1 MKYIIHFQRN
11 ISRILFHI
19 LIKYIYIYIYSFHI
33 FYHAYDI
40 SSSFVHK
47 HTHTPPKNKILFF
60 LHPDTRKGFVSKLF
74 IHYKNFKKKKKTK
87 KQNKFEK
94 HFFSL
99 DLLSEEY
106 YLTLENF
113 QQMKMLLKKKCP
125 FEVKNFIDAIPRTI
139 FRKQQMYKYI
149 SQKRF

>member
-1 MKYIIHFQRN
+1 MSNPAIQNNVNDIKNSIVNIYEIHYTFSTKYLSNF
-11 ISRILFHI
+11 ISHLDQ
-19 LIKYIYIYIYSFHI
+19 IYSFHI

-47 HTHTPPKNKILFF
+47 HTHTLPKNKILFF
-60 LHPDTRKGFVSKLF
+60 LHPDTRRGFVSKLF

-106 YLTLENF
+106 YLILENF
-113 QQMKMLLKKKCP
+113 QQMKMLLKKN
-125 FEVKNFIDAIPRTI
+125 VSI
-139 FRKQQMYKYI
+139 
-149 SQKRF
+149 